1 MVPPGLAAR
10 SADFPETMKTVTFTR
25 EAILFDLDGVLVD
38 SKIPVEKSW
47 REWARR
53 HKLDVE
59 EVIRESHG
67 RRTIETVEMFTPYLD
82 VDREAAEL
90 DSREAGDLAGLRKVP
105 GAHELIASLPAERW
119 AVATSGIGEVART
132 RLKALQFPLP
142 RVLISADMVRKGK
155 PHPEPYLRAAEG
167 LGFKPA
173 DCLVIEDAA
182 SGIASARAA
191 GIEVIGVTTTFGPSL
206 LTGASLIV
214 PDLSAISVEIGREL
228 KIHVRVDAAASAV

>member
-1 MVPPGLAAR
+1 
-10 SADFPETMKTVTFTR
+10 MKTVTFIKA
-25 EAILFDLDGVLVD
+25 AILFDLDGVLVD
-38 SKIPVEKSW
+38 SKIPVERSW

-53 HKLDVE
+53 HSLDVE

-67 RRTIETVEMFTPYLD
+67 RRTIEMVQMFTPQLD
-82 VDREAAEL
+82 VEREAAEL
-90 DSREAGDLAGLRKVP
+90 DSHEAGDLTGLREVR
-105 GAHELIASLPAERW
+105 GAQELIASLPTERW

-142 RVLISADMVRKGK
+142 HVLISADMVRKGK
-155 PHPEPYLRAAEG
+155 PDPEPYLRAAEG

-191 GIEVIGVTTTFGPSL
+191 GMEVVGVTTTFAPSM
-206 LTGASLIV
+206 LTGSTVIV
-214 PDLSAISVEIGREL
+214 PDLAAISVEIGQTL
-228 KIHVRVDAAASAV
+228 KVNVRVDAAASAV

>member
-1 MVPPGLAAR
+1 
-10 SADFPETMKTVTFTR
+10 MKTVTFIKA
-25 EAILFDLDGVLVD
+25 AILFDLDGVLVD
-38 SKIPVEKSW
+38 SKIPVERSW

-53 HKLDVE
+53 HSLDVE

-67 RRTIETVEMFTPYLD
+67 RRTIETVQMFTPQLD
-82 VDREAAEL
+82 VEREAAEL
-90 DSREAGDLAGLRKVP
+90 DSHEAGDLTGLREVR
-105 GAHELIASLPAERW
+105 GAQELIASLPTERW

-142 RVLISADMVRKGK
+142 HVLISADMVRKGK
-155 PHPEPYLRAAEG
+155 PDPEPYLRAAEG

-191 GIEVIGVTTTFGPSL
+191 GMEVVGVTTTFAPSM
-206 LTGASLIV
+206 LTGSTVIV
-214 PDLSAISVEIGREL
+214 PDLAAISVEIGQTL
-228 KIHVRVDAAASAV
+228 KVNVRVDAAASAV

>member
-1 MVPPGLAAR
+1 
-10 SADFPETMKTVTFTR
+10 MKTVTFTKQ
-25 EAILFDLDGVLVD
+25 AILFDLDGVLVD
-38 SKIPVEKSW
+38 SKIPVERSW

-53 HKLDVE
+53 HALDVE

-67 RRTIETVEMFTPYLD
+67 RRTIETVQMFTPQLD
-82 VDREAAEL
+82 VEREAADL
-90 DSREAGDLAGLRKVP
+90 DSREAGDLTGLREVR
-105 GAHELIASLPAERW
+105 GAQELIASLPAERW

-142 RVLISADMVRKGK
+142 HVLISADMVRKGK
-155 PHPEPYLRAAEG
+155 PDPEPYLRAAKG

-191 GIEVIGVTTTFGPSL
+191 GMEVIGVTTTFGAAPL
-206 LTGASLIV
+206 AGASVIV
-214 PDLSAISVEIGREL
+214 PDLAAISVEIGQAL
-228 KIHVRVDAAASAV
+228 KVNVRVDVAANAV

>member
-1 MVPPGLAAR
+1 
-10 SADFPETMKTVTFTR
+10 MKTVTFIKA
-25 EAILFDLDGVLVD
+25 AILFDLDGVLVD
-38 SKIPVEKSW
+38 SKIPVERSW

-53 HKLDVE
+53 HSLDVE

-67 RRTIETVEMFTPYLD
+67 RRTIETVQMFTPQLD
-82 VDREAAEL
+82 VEREAAEL
-90 DSREAGDLAGLRKVP
+90 DSHEAGDLTGLREVR
-105 GAHELIASLPAERW
+105 GAQELIASLPAERW

-142 RVLISADMVRKGK
+142 HVLISADMVRKGK
-155 PHPEPYLRAAEG
+155 PDPEPYLRAAEG

-191 GIEVIGVTTTFGPSL
+191 GMEVVGVTTTFAPSM
-206 LTGASLIV
+206 LTGSTVIV
-214 PDLSAISVEIGREL
+214 PDLAAISVEIGQTL
-228 KIHVRVDAAASAV
+228 KVNVRVDAAASAV

>member
-1 MVPPGLAAR
+1 
-10 SADFPETMKTVTFTR
+10 MKTVTFIKA
-25 EAILFDLDGVLVD
+25 AILFDLDGVLVD
-38 SKIPVEKSW
+38 SKIPVERSW

-53 HKLDVE
+53 HSLDVE

-67 RRTIETVEMFTPYLD
+67 RRTIETVQMFTPQLD
-82 VDREAAEL
+82 VEWEAAEL
-90 DSREAGDLAGLRKVP
+90 DSHEAGDLTGLREVR
-105 GAHELIASLPAERW
+105 GAQELIASLPAERW

-142 RVLISADMVRKGK
+142 HVLISADMVRKGK
-155 PHPEPYLRAAEG
+155 PDPEPYLRAAEG

-191 GIEVIGVTTTFGPSL
+191 GMEVVGVTTTFAPSM
-206 LTGASLIV
+206 LTGSTVIV
-214 PDLSAISVEIGREL
+214 PDLAAISVEIGQTL
-228 KIHVRVDAAASAV
+228 KVNVRVDAAASAV